1 MKAVID
7 LKDLEKFIE
16 KYEKIYS
23 QRRKFLDP
31 SSLKY
36 AINRLFIER
45 GFWIDDMQMR
55 KKWEL

>member
-45 GFWIDDMQMR
+45 GFWIDDM
-55 KKWEL
+55 